1 MMKLWTHLL
10 LAALL
15 VCPFTAVHAASVKER
30 LQWQDKLNTGILPPA
45 DSAAWQAADKVIRRD
60 LDAGTLWVRLRVH
73 SHEREDL
80 YLALRQVHV
89 EDLSVGVQYPAVA
102 DGNPALQTV
111 PPAMTTLNAKDVRT
125 GKRLLRGFD
134 VPAGEALIWIRVSGN
149 RMGWFEADVL
159 DAGELAQQRLADG
172 AMHAMQLTFSMLLL
186 AASTLLYWQSGKKA
200 FFLMG
205 LLGLLT
211 GLYHLQLGGAFTG
224 LLGDDLRAFVKLNA
238 SMTVVLDC
246 AGLYASAKVLASP
259 RFKLLYARG
268 FSALLGGSLLM
279 TALAYSTQQGVF
291 HLAAVGLLSVALY
304 GFCWDCARQWLQ
316 APAWR
321 KGFLNHLLV
330 AVFLLMV
337 ATNLGLWSHLFASS
351 IPLAWAEPLRSI
363 NVALISFGLMLT
375 LLWRQQRAQSVKD
388 RRRQANVQ
396 KLQEQSSIR
405 FLQQL
410 FISMLVHEI
419 KTPLTVVQLGTSAL
433 VKKDIAPE
441 RKQAWDVRMHTAIN
455 SMVHVLDNC
464 SQADRYEGGVMAVS
478 LSHFLLTDTLD
489 LVMGQA
495 WVHSSAQSELLQL
508 RIEKPMDDLRLH
520 SDASYLQIILNN
532 LLSNALKYSAQGS
545 PVLLQVSQ
553 FASGQGAPMV
563 QFAIRNVK
571 GPAGHPDPAKVF
583 ERYYRSPT
591 TSSISGT
598 GLGLWLSQQLAWR
611 LGTTIQLSL
620 EAEQVVFWFTLPVD
634 SAGATSA

>member
-10 LAALL
+10 LAALM
-15 VCPFTAVHAASVKER
+15 VCQFAAAQSASVTER
-30 LQWQDKLNTGILPPA
+30 LQWQDRLNTGILPPVG
-45 DSAAWQAADKVIRRD
+45 DAAWQAADQVIRRD
-60 LDAGTLWVRLRVH
+60 LDVGTLRVH
-73 SHEREDL
+73 SQEREGL
-80 YLALRQVHV
+80 YLALRQVRV
-89 EDLSVGVQYPAVA
+89 DDLSVGVQYPAVA
-102 DGNPALQTV
+102 DG
-111 PPAMTTLNAKDVRT
+111 
-125 GKRLLRGFD
+125 
-134 VPAGEALIWIRVSGN
+134 
-149 RMGWFEADVL
+149 
-159 DAGELAQQRLADG
+159 
-172 AMHAMQLTFSMLLL
+172 AMHAMQLTFSVLLL
-186 AASTLLYWQSGKKA
+186 VVSALLYWQSRKKV
-200 FFLMG
+200 FGLMG
-205 LLGLLT
+205 SLGLLLGL
-211 GLYHLQLGGAFTG
+211 YQLQLGGAFIG

-246 AGLYASAKVLASP
+246 AGLYASAKVFASP

-268 FSALLGGSLLM
+268 FSALLGASLLM

-291 HLAAVGLLSVALY
+291 NLAAVGLLSVALY

-316 APAWR
+316 QPAWR
-321 KGFLNHLLV
+321 KGHLNHLLV

-337 ATNLGLWSHLFASS
+337 ATNLGLWGHLLA
-351 IPLAWAEPLRSI
+351 PAVPMAWAELLRVI
-363 NVALISFGLMLT
+363 NLPLISLGLVLT
-375 LLWRQQRAQSVKD
+375 LLWRQRRAQSVKD

-396 KLQEQSSIR
+396 KLQEQSSIL

-455 SMVHVLDNC
+455 SMVHILDNC

-489 LVMGQA
+489 AVMGQA
-495 WVHSSAQSELLQL
+495 WGHFSAQTELLQL
-508 RIEKPMDDLRLH
+508 RLEKPIDDLHLH
-520 SDASYLQIILNN
+520 SDASYFQIILNN

-545 PVLLQVSQ
+545 PVVLQVSQ
-553 FASGQGAPMV
+553 YTSGQGMPMV
-563 QFAIRNVK
+563 QLAVSNVE

-583 ERYYRSPT
+583 ERYYRSPNA
-591 TSSISGT
+591 SSISGT
-598 GLGLWLSQQLAWR
+598 GLGLWLSQQLASR
-611 LGTTIQLSL
+611 LGTKIQLSL

-634 SAGATSA
+634 SAGATNA